1 MAAHILSISYDWSLV
16 VTRDLVLRKA
26 GYTVTSALGFVD
38 AIRLCRE
45 IKYDLAIIGHS
56 IPLHDSQALLAAIRE
71 SSDAPVLSLYRSND
85 GALDGADYSLEGMEG
100 PEALVS
106 AVKEVIARR
115 ARAKSA

>member
-1 MAAHILSISYDWSLV
+1 MAGHLLSVSYDWSLL

-56 IPLHDSQALLAAIRE
+56 IPLHDQQALLEEIRN
-71 SSDAPVLSLYRSND
+71 SSNAPVLSVFRSSD
-85 GALDGADYSLEGMEG
+85 GALQGADYSLEGMEG
-100 PEALVS
+100 PDALVS
-106 AVKEVIARR
+106 AVHKAMARR
-115 ARAKSA
+115 LRAKSA